1 MGNSSKTSRMMNNSA
16 PDSME
21 YSEKDLL
28 TYFEENGIINNS
40 SIQEAILAKKRDIVL
55 KVHPY
60 KITQGMGRDRR
71 WFTYVEDKKAP
82 GKRRKV
88 GRQTEE
94 AIIDYLYKH
103 YALARSCKKNVRL
116 PDCYDEWLRYKLAVA
131 NRASTVK
138 RIDTDYKRFY
148 RNEPLSKKI
157 IETPLRL
164 LTKADIEM
172 WSYSLIK
179 EYDLTHKRYSNL
191 ITILRQVYE
200 YLIDREILEVN
211 PVNKVKIRSNAFH
224 KVRKK
229 PANTQIFF
237 HDEVAAIT
245 EAAYAHARESLD
257 ENYLAIPMFF
267 QTGIRIGECLGLS
280 FTDFD
285 KEAGTV
291 LIHCSMLAKEEL
303 LPDGTWATR
312 RYEVMDYLKGNADER
327 LVLVPDSCFKLLTEI
342 RKIKMRRG
350 RIGNRLFEA
359 RTPSEVQLKLLR
371 LCKELGIAQ
380 RSPHKIRKTYIST
393 LLNKGFDLDFVREQA
408 GHQDLKLP

>member
-1 MGNSSKTSRMMNNSA
+1 
-16 PDSME
+16 
-21 YSEKDLL
+21 
-28 TYFEENGIINNS
+28 
-40 SIQEAILAKKRDIVL
+40 
-55 KVHPY
+55 
-60 KITQGMGRDRR
+60 
-71 WFTYVEDKKAP
+71 
-82 GKRRKV
+82 
-88 GRQTEE
+88 
-94 AIIDYLYKH
+94 
-103 YALARSCKKNVRL
+103 
-116 PDCYDEWLRYKLAVA
+116 
-131 NRASTVK
+131 
-138 RIDTDYKRFY
+138 
-148 RNEPLSKKI
+148 
-157 IETPLRL
+157 
-164 LTKADIEM
+164 
-172 WSYSLIK
+172 
-179 EYDLTHKRYSNL
+179 
-191 ITILRQVYE
+191 
-200 YLIDREILEVN
+200 
-211 PVNKVKIRSNAFH
+211 
-224 KVRKK
+224 
-229 PANTQIFF
+229 
-237 HDEVAAIT
+237 
-245 EAAYAHARESLD
+245 LD

-291 LIHCSMLAKEEL
+291 LIHCSMLAMEEL

-408 GHQDLKLP
+408 GHQDLKTTSLVRR